1 MSTRA
6 SAVFGPTL
14 TKPVTVCLLMTLPP
28 CLPAEPILAKTC
40 VGSVPVHRLVSS
52 TLCVYEVQD
61 V

>member
-40 VGSVPVHRLVSS
+40 VGSVPVHRLVSPGC
-52 TLCVYEVQD
+52 LK
-61 V
+61 

>member
-14 TKPVTVCLLMTLPP
+14 TKPGTVCLLMTLPP

-40 VGSVPVHRLVSS
+40 VPVHRLVSS